1 MERFGKII
9 NDFQPFSIF
18 AKRPSQMI
26 KRALSTPLYVII
38 ITDDKVQPWNYNM
51 VNDETYQNM

>member
-26 KRALSTPLYVII
+26 KRVLITPLYVII
-38 ITDDKVQPWNYNM
+38 ITDGKVLPWNYNM
-51 VNDETYQNM
+51 VNDETY